1 MPVLRKG
8 EAVSKRNGVKLGR
21 GRCQNCRR
29 DYRLVEFGRIEVHP
43 HPSCFVISDSGDR
56 IPQCPGSFRPPQEH
70 CDKIAIASR
79 NKRTAFVDQVRD
91 EARVVLDTL
100 IERPERVD
108 LDFPGRMHALMKAA
122 LIAFR
127 LQYPGAQAFSPWRW
141 LNAKRGQG
149 SRWRS
154 RTGDLWCWFC
164 GLPLATQIP
173 AGHLRAL
180 RGLLALD
187 RAKLIE
193 IETKQGGI
201 SRALREHCEPCGLI
215 RLAGMQPFGPPGIR
229 TASTA
234 AVFVPENNLYQDD
247 EP

>member
-108 LDFPGRMHALMKAA
+108 LDFPGRMHVLMKAA
-122 LIAFR
+122 LTAYR

-141 LNAKRGQG
+141 FSAKG
-149 SRWRS
+149 SR

-164 GLPLATQIP
+164 GVPLATRIP
-173 AGHLRAL
+173 PAHLPTL
-180 RGLLALD
+180 RSLLKLD
-187 RAKLIE
+187 RRILIE
-193 IETKQGGI
+193 IETAEGGI
-201 SRALREHCEPCGLI
+201 YRALRTHYELCGLT
-215 RLAGMQPFGPPGIR
+215 RLVGMQPFTPPSVR

-234 AVFVPENNLYQDD
+234 PD